1 MKHIAQ
7 PFPPSI
13 RPQRKQTVI
22 ITAETVLR
30 AILRTF
36 NGHPARLL
44 SIPGSR
50 RIRAAV
56 KHLSGSVVPALS
68 SIIEAVVSALWLLF
82 LIFGLNIFAALV

>member
-7 PFPPSI
+7 PFPPAI
-13 RPQRKQTVI
+13 RPQHRQTVI
-22 ITAETVLR
+22 ITAETALR

-36 NGHPARLL
+36 NGHPA
-44 SIPGSR
+44 IPGSR

-56 KHLSGSVVPALS
+56 KRLSGSIVPALS
-68 SIIEAVVSALWLLF
+68 SIAEAVVSALWLLF

>member
-13 RPQRKQTVI
+13 RPQHRQTVI
-22 ITAETVLR
+22 IAAETVLH

-44 SIPGSR
+44 SVPGSR
-50 RIRAAV
+50 KIRAAA
-56 KHLSGSVVPALS
+56 KRLSGSIVPALL
-68 SIIEAVVSALWLLF
+68 SIGEAVVSALWLLF

>member
-7 PFPPSI
+7 PFSPAI
-13 RPQRKQTVI
+13 RPQRKQAVI

-50 RIRAAV
+50 RIHVAA
-56 KHLSGSVVPALS
+56 KRLSSSIIPALS
-68 SIIEAVVSALWLLF
+68 SIAEAIVSALWLLF
-82 LIFGLNIFAALV
+82 LLFGLNIFAALV